1 MAQTQ
6 EVSRTAGIKIS
17 SVALAGLLFGGS
29 LTAWAAKAPL
39 HAVQDAA
46 LESGHDSRERIRVRL
61 TEGVEEARLHAFDLT
76 LLEHGRS
83 VFRADRLS
91 NWTLH
96 CDSMGKVEFTEVVE
110 PARAGETTGTPLPRR
125 LGFTSPVALETP
137 AGFLSFQGKPYRERL
152 RVYAGKRGCEV
163 VNEVDLEEYLDGLV
177 NSEFSAKWS
186 EEAVAA
192 QVVAARTYAYSR
204 MLQSRK
210 KASQHFDVEST
221 VKDQVYGGSAAEDFR
236 AARIIEKTRGL
247 VLTVPG
253 GAPLKAF
260 YHSTCGGQT
269 ELPEHVWGAAEP
281 GFKHKVICPYCKHSP
296 AFNWK
301 LKLGS
306 KEILDAIRNGID
318 QDGVP
323 VDWPAAAR
331 EAMNSGK
338 LIDFAMKRDDS
349 ERVLELGLVWLVG
362 SKRVV
367 MPISGV
373 SFRNWLGAG
382 RFRSTAFN
390 VSPVPGGWA
399 FSGRGNGHGVGM
411 CQWGAKV
418 MAEQGKTYAAILKL
432 YYPDARLTKLW

>member
-6 EVSRTAGIKIS
+6 EVSRTAGKQII
-17 SVALAGLLFGGS
+17 LAGVLASIISISGGAPS
-29 LTAWAAKAPL
+29 AWAAKVPV
-39 HAVQDAA
+39 HAQQDSAQ
-46 LESGHDSRERIRVRL
+46 DSITSKETIRVRL
-61 TEGVEEARLHAFDLT
+61 TEGSSEVRLHAFDLT
-76 LLEHGRS
+76 MLEHGRS

-91 NWTLH
+91 NWTVH
-96 CDSMGKVEFTEVVE
+96 CDSTGKVEFTEVD
-110 PARAGETTGTPLPRR
+110 AALPRR
-125 LGFTSPVALETP
+125 LGFSSPVALETP

-163 VNEVDLEEYLDGLV
+163 VNEVNLEEYLDGLV

-210 KASQHFDVEST
+210 KSSLHFDVEST
-221 VKDQVYGGSAAEDFR
+221 VKDQVYSGSAAEDFR
-236 AARIIEKTRGL
+236 AARIIERTRGL

-260 YHSTCGGQT
+260 YHSTCGGRT
-269 ELPEHVWGAAEP
+269 ELPENVWGAAEP
-281 GFKHKVICPYCKHSP
+281 GFKHRVNCPYCKHSP
-296 AFNWK
+296 AMNWK
-301 LKLGS
+301 LKVDA
-306 KEILDAIRNGID
+306 KEILDAIRTGID

-323 VDWPAAAR
+323 IDWSGSAR

-338 LIDFAMKRDDS
+338 LIDFVMKRDDS
-349 ERVLELGLVWLVG
+349 DRVLEVGLVWLVG

-390 VSPVPGGWA
+390 VSPAAGGWT

-418 MAEQGKTYAAILKL
+418 MGEQGKTYAMILKL
-432 YYPDARLTKLW
+432 YYPDATLKKLW